1 MKRSD
6 RLQQVAGHMSEERDV
21 ASRRLVELRAE
32 MDQAEQQL
40 QGLHQY
46 LASYREELE
55 QIQRGGVSSARLQNY
70 TAFLGQL
77 HEALQQQERKTRNAR
92 AAFEQ
97 QMAIWYQARTHVR
110 AIEKAADRSAVVELH
125 NVEKS
130 EQRLQDDLSLYR
142 LAAAKT

>member
-6 RLQQVAGHMSEERDV
+6 RLKQVAGHMSEERDV
-21 ASRRLVELRAE
+21 ASRKLVELRAE

-40 QGLHQY
+40 QGLKQY
-46 LASYREELE
+46 LASYQAELE
-55 QIQRGGVSSARLQNY
+55 QIQQEGVSSARLQNY

-92 AAFEQ
+92 LMFER
-97 QMAIWYQARTHVR
+97 QMDVWYQARTHVR
-110 AIEKAADRSAVVELH
+110 AVEKAADRRAVVELH
-125 NVEKS
+125 SADKS

-142 LAAAKT
+142 LAAAKR